1 MFFGIEQL
9 ASYKLLGGGDYILQN
24 YSEEEINE
32 AATFIDPERNNIRG
46 KEQEI
51 SAEGSK
57 VKIFVIPTNEEIMIA
72 RDTQRITAALKK

>member
-1 MFFGIEQL
+1 
-9 ASYKLLGGGDYILQN
+9 
-24 YSEEEINE
+24 
-32 AATFIDPERNNIRG
+32 PERNNIRG

-72 RDTQRITAALKK
+72 RDTQRITSALKK

>member
-1 MFFGIEQL
+1 MR
-9 ASYKLLGGGDYILQN
+9 SLLLWAVLML
-24 YSEEEINE
+24 SSSR
-32 AATFIDPERNNIRG
+32 IDPERNNIRG

-72 RDTQRITAALKK
+72 RDTQRITSALKK

>member
-1 MFFGIEQL
+1 MVSVTAMLSVMAWNTL
-9 ASYKLLGGGDYILQN
+9 AQ
-24 YSEEEINE
+24 
-32 AATFIDPERNNIRG
+32 RNNIRG

-72 RDTQRITAALKK
+72 RDTQRITSALKK

>member
-1 MFFGIEQL
+1 ME
-9 ASYKLLGGGDYILQN
+9 YLG
-24 YSEEEINE
+24 
-32 AATFIDPERNNIRG
+32 TRIDSERNNVRG

-72 RDTQRITAALKK
+72 RDTPVSYTHLDVYKRQVSVISAE

>member
-1 MFFGIEQL
+1 MLSYLQL
-9 ASYKLLGGGDYILQN
+9 VSVKTVSATVMQSANGLEYLG
-24 YSEEEINE
+24 
-32 AATFIDPERNNIRG
+32 TRIDSERNNVRG

-72 RDTQRITAALKK
+72 RDTQRITASLKK